1 MTPRS
6 RRAGNWVCSG
16 DPTCSG
22 PFTVFREPAG
32 SALTHT
38 AVCEV
43 HGRAAYRP
51 LYRDQ
56 RTRLRLSEAEA
67 RRLVV
72 RLGPNARQV
81 VESYASAPP
90 PQEDWEEGASARP
103 SIPDDVVARN
113 FHGDEYVPGGK
124 PFATRR
130 GERWRRRLENQR
142 RWREEKD
149 EREADSLAQRLAERM
164 GQLPEPE
171 GEELDAAREWLD
183 DPRT

>member
-1 MTPRS
+1 MAGRS
-6 RRAGNWVCSG
+6 RRSGNWVCSG

-22 PFTVFREPAG
+22 PFTVHREPTD
-32 SALTHT
+32 SAVSHT
-38 AVCEV
+38 AVCDV

-51 LYRDQ
+51 LLKDQ
-56 RTRLRLSEAEA
+56 RTRLGLGESEA

-72 RLGPNARQV
+72 KLGPSARQV

-90 PQEDWEEGASARP
+90 PQEDWEVGDARP

-113 FHGDEYVPGGK
+113 FKDDEYVPGGQ

-130 GERWRRRLENQR
+130 EARWRRRIENQR
-142 RWREEKD
+142 RWRQE
-149 EREADSLAQRLAERM
+149 SAER
-164 GQLPEPE
+164 QAEARARRSADRVSRLPEPE
-171 GEELDAAREWLD
+171 GEELEAARDWLD